1 MMHSRSRGAPRG
13 PRGSRGGPMR
23 GPPSRGVKIPPEV
36 RTCVL
41 FGYFCFFKLPVF
53 YFLDY
58 YDNSGDGDSFFKG
71 MSSRGPPPMKR
82 GPPVRNGGG
91 PPPKRSAMSGPMGR
105 RKYKGKFVVALQ
117 I

>member
-23 GPPSRGVKIPPEV
+23 GPPSRGVNSYLKLESVGLLIK
-36 RTCVL
+36 
-41 FGYFCFFKLPVF
+41 FCFSIVIIIFFP
-53 YFLDY
+53 DY
-58 YDNSGDGDSFFKG
+58 YDNSGNGDSFFKG

-105 RKYKGKFVVALQ
+105 RKYRGKFVVALLL
-117 I
+117 